1 MSVRTF
7 HPAPTEENPNAG
19 TFEEQYV
26 GAVLD
31 EYEDN
36 GYHDSY
42 GYAIVWD
49 AEKGTVH
56 TESTWSTAYYS
67 NTSAK
72 IDATEESIKAAKEY
86 AAKILFE
93 NMVHDHKI
101 VAPGKTVKSLT
112 TRGKAKGITGTV
124 VRFEKN
130 QYRRSYGDVTPKVAV
145 VKVTAPYDNPHYG
158 RTLYVDPD
166 RLEVTEELTEEIKN
180 DYRQMAW
187 LQAMRSDVRSLFH
200 PRWGALYRVS
210 ELYR

>member
-1 MSVRTF
+1 MSVRTVD
-7 HPAPTEENPNAG
+7 PTTKEATE
-19 TFEEQYV
+19 TFV

-56 TESTWSTAYYS
+56 TESTWTTAYYS
-67 NTSAK
+67 STSATV
-72 IDATEESIKAAKEY
+72 DATPEAIKAAKEY

-93 NMVHDHKI
+93 NKIHDHKI

-112 TRGKAKGITGTV
+112 TRGKAKGVTGEV
-124 VRFEKN
+124 VSIERD
-130 QYRRSYGDVTPKVAV
+130 QYARSYGDYTPKVAV
-145 VKVTAPYDNPHYG
+145 IKVTAPYDNPHYG
-158 RTLYVDPD
+158 RKLYVKPD
-166 RLEVTEELTEEIKN
+166 RLEVIDELTEDVKI
-180 DYRQMAW
+180 DYKQEAW
-187 LQAMRSDVRSLFH
+187 LQAMNSDVRSLFH
-200 PRWGALYRVS
+200 PRWGALYRPS

>member
-1 MSVRTF
+1 MSVRHTNPDTKIVEETF
-7 HPAPTEENPNAG
+7 
-19 TFEEQYV
+19 V

-67 NTSAK
+67 TTSATV
-72 IDATEESIKAAKEY
+72 DATPESIKAAKDY

-93 NMVHDHKI
+93 NMVKDHKI

-112 TRGKAKGITGTV
+112 TRGKAKGITGEV
-124 VRFEKN
+124 IKFVPNK
-130 QYRRSYGDVTPKVAV
+130 YVRSYGDVQLKTAV

-158 RTLYVDPD
+158 RTLYIDPD
-166 RLEVTEELTEEIKN
+166 RLEVTDELTPEVEN
-180 DYRQMAW
+180 DYRQMAF
-187 LQAMRSDVRSLFH
+187 LQAQRSDVRSLFH
-200 PRWGALYRVS
+200 PRWGALYRVA

>member
-1 MSVRTF
+1 MSVRHVDPDTKDITETF
-7 HPAPTEENPNAG
+7 
-19 TFEEQYV
+19 V

-56 TESTWSTAYYS
+56 TESTWTTAYYS
-67 NTSAK
+67 STSATV
-72 IDATEESIKAAKEY
+72 DATEESIKAAKEY
-86 AAKILFE
+86 AAKILFKS
-93 NMVHDHKI
+93 MVEDHKV

-112 TRGKAKGITGTV
+112 KRGKAKGITGV
-124 VRFEKN
+124 VSHFEKD
-130 QYRRSYGDVTPKVAV
+130 QYRRSYGDYTPKVAV

-158 RTLYVDPD
+158 RKLWIDPD
-166 RLEVTEELTEEIKN
+166 RLEVIDELTPDVET
-180 DYRQMAW
+180 DYKQEAW
-187 LQAMRSDVRSLFH
+187 LQAQESSIRSLFH
-200 PRWGALYRVS
+200 PRYGALYRPS

>member
-1 MSVRTF
+1 MSVRVF
-7 HPAPTEENPNAG
+7 HRDETSDDPHAG
-19 TFEEQYV
+19 TIEETFV

-67 NTSAK
+67 NVSATV
-72 IDATEESIKAAKEY
+72 DATPESIKAAKDY

-101 VAPGKTVKSLT
+101 VAVGKTVKSLT
-112 TRGKAKGITGTV
+112 TRGKAKGVTGEV
-124 VRFEKN
+124 VAIERD
-130 QYRRSYGDVTPKVAV
+130 QYARSYGDVTPKVAV
-145 VKVTAPYDNPHYG
+145 IKVTAPYDNPHYG
-158 RTLYVDPD
+158 RKLYVKPD
-166 RLEVTEELTEEIKN
+166 RLEVTDELTEEIKN
-180 DYRQMAW
+180 DYRQMAF
-187 LQAMRSDVRSLFH
+187 LQAQRSDVRSLFH
-200 PRWGALYRVS
+200 PRWGALYRVA